1 MRLCRAIG
9 KITVMNGTL
18 GNVAVVRVTVNTV
31 TVSKI
36 AEYQYSD
43 SY

>member
-1 MRLCRAIG
+1 
-9 KITVMNGTL
+9 MNGTL

-36 AEYQYSD
+36 D
-43 SY
+43 SRCKSSIVKN